1 MNLALEEWRRNY
13 LHTKNIIPS
22 MLPLLYVWLSLQF
35 IMSYVNDFQIT
46 FVVARHISD
55 LTGNPVCIYFLALPV
70 IFMVIRY
77 IFYFSMQ
84 IIPSS
89 FFQCQIHMVSLCLM
103 DYEQFSIAILLIL
116 TIHRDLNIKCE
127 ERLVNLVPKHKMR
140 GEAHEPSAKT

>member
-1 MNLALEEWRRNY
+1 
-13 LHTKNIIPS
+13 
-22 MLPLLYVWLSLQF
+22 
-35 IMSYVNDFQIT
+35 MSYVNDFQIT

-89 FFQCQIHMVSLCLM
+89 FFQCQNHMVSLCLM
-103 DYEQFSIAILLIL
+103 DYEQFNIAILLIL
-116 TIHRDLNIKCE
+116 TIHRDLKLFHEKHVYIFRK
-127 ERLVNLVPKHKMR
+127 LVFSCIDTWVSISPKIHI
-140 GEAHEPSAKT
+140 ALSL